1 MPLVPKEPLELF
13 SLFQKQMEDLFAFL
27 EEVELG
33 KRSRETGHT
42 PLVDIFE
49 TPEALVVEVELP
61 GFEIRDIS
69 LRMFRN
75 ILVIEGV
82 KRKEHC
88 GGVTYI
94 CLERRFGRFTR
105 IMEIPPDV
113 DIEKARATCNQGVL
127 WVSFPKLSHTSST
140 VKVIPIEQ
148 GDGNGKQN

>member
-1 MPLVPKEPLELF
+1 MSLASKEPLELF

-27 EEVELG
+27 EDVELG
-33 KRSRETGHT
+33 KRAKGTGHT

-49 TPEALVVEVELP
+49 TPEALVVEAEFP
-61 GFEIRDIS
+61 GFELRDIS

-82 KRKEHC
+82 KRKEHN
-88 GGVTYI
+88 GYVTYI

-105 IMEIPPDV
+105 IVEIPPDV
-113 DIEKARATCNQGVL
+113 DIDKARATCNQGIL
-127 WVSFPKLSHTSST
+127 WVSFPKLPPAGST